1 MWLRP
6 EERAGMWMCSQE
18 EDWMEK
24 SRFRWT
30 GESSPLGNRS
40 GPERQMAAEL
50 RLQVPSDRD
59 VPMIV
64 EVRELQTSASGRETT
79 EEDSLEAENVCQMMT
94 ENEELIREDPG
105 VKIQTGERRIRGKVV
120 IRNAEDAMKLLVR
133 IRRKKADQTGDRE
146 TEEAE
151 GGKTQTQERKKPED
165 RKDRKDSP
173 QSAVGAGHTVHNS
186 ICVYQNLL

>member
-18 EDWMEK
+18 EDWMEE

-30 GESSPLGNRS
+30 GESSPLEIRS

-64 EVRELQTSASGRETT
+64 EVRELQTSASGRGTT

-120 IRNAEDAMKLLVR
+120 IRIAEDAMKLLVR
-133 IRRKKADQTGDRE
+133 IRRK
-146 TEEAE
+146 
-151 GGKTQTQERKKPED
+151 
-165 RKDRKDSP
+165 
-173 QSAVGAGHTVHNS
+173 NS
-186 ICVYQNLL
+186 

>member
-18 EDWMEK
+18 EDWMEE

-30 GESSPLGNRS
+30 GESSPLEIRS

-59 VPMIV
+59 VPMSV
-64 EVRELQTSASGRETT
+64 EVRELQTSASGRGTT

-120 IRNAEDAMKLLVR
+120 IRIAEDAMKLLVR
-133 IRRKKADQTGDRE
+133 IRRK
-146 TEEAE
+146 
-151 GGKTQTQERKKPED
+151 
-165 RKDRKDSP
+165 
-173 QSAVGAGHTVHNS
+173 NS
-186 ICVYQNLL
+186 

>member
-18 EDWMEK
+18 EDWMEE

-133 IRRKKADQTGDRE
+133 IRRKK
-146 TEEAE
+146 
-151 GGKTQTQERKKPED
+151 
-165 RKDRKDSP
+165 S
-173 QSAVGAGHTVHNS
+173 
-186 ICVYQNLL
+186 

>member
-18 EDWMEK
+18 EDWMEE

-30 GESSPLGNRS
+30 GESSPLEIRS
-40 GPERQMAAEL
+40 GPEQQMAAEL

-64 EVRELQTSASGRETT
+64 EVRELQTSASGRGTT

-120 IRNAEDAMKLLVR
+120 IRIAEDAMKLLVR
-133 IRRKKADQTGDRE
+133 IRRK
-146 TEEAE
+146 
-151 GGKTQTQERKKPED
+151 
-165 RKDRKDSP
+165 
-173 QSAVGAGHTVHNS
+173 NS
-186 ICVYQNLL
+186 